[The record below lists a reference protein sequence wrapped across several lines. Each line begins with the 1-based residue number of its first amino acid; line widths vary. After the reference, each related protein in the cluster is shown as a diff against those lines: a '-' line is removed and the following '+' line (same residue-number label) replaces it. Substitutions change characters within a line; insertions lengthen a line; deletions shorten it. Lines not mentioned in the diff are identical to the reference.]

1 MAIKKATITEWF
13 TSHLHTGRNR
23 KVPRAGWNE
32 HRCHAVL
39 GGGGLHRPPP
49 RKVPTSESLVKEVLA
64 WDAASPLG
72 GHVSSEFSQGQGHPR
87 LGEGTADAHPGD
99 DLASGKKPDETYSW
113 VDGDKHQG
121 R

>member
-1 MAIKKATITEWF
+1 MPAGRGKDAQSHGNQKGCSNRVVHFTLAETGSAT
-13 TSHLHTGRNR
+13 
-23 KVPRAGWNE
+23 GWMDACC
-32 HRCHAVL
+32 RRWA
-39 GGGGLHRPPP
+39 PPS
-49 RKVPTSESLVKEVLA
+49 KVPTSESPVKEVLA
-64 WDAASPLG
+64 WDAASRLG
-72 GHVSSEFSQGQGHPR
+72 GHMSSEFSQGQGHPR

>member
-1 MAIKKATITEWF
+1 MSCSA
-13 TSHLHTGRNR
+13 
-23 KVPRAGWNE
+23 
-32 HRCHAVL
+32 

-64 WDAASPLG
+64 WDAASPLR